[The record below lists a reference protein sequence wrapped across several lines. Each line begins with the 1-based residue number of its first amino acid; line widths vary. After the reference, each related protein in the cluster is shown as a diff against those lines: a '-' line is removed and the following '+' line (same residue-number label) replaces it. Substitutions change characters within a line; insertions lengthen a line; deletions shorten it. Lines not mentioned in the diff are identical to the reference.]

1 MEKGQIEIIVPENL
15 NDITLRQYREYI
27 KIEEPTELDLLRIFY
42 GLTPKHINTLKLT
55 DVTNLVRII
64 TDILKSKPKQ
74 NQMVFTMG
82 GVEYGFIPNL
92 EEITY
97 GENKDITTYLGKWDY
112 MDRYMAVAFRPVIKK
127 KGGLY
132 EIEEYE
138 GSNKYV
144 KVMEDAPLGVVLS
157 SMVFFW
163 TLISSL
169 LDATQISLE
178 HQTKTN
184 QMTNSL
190 STQKKSSVENGEVT
204 QNYMNLLKEISEDL
218 MISLGYHFNNV

>member
-1 MEKGQIEIIVPENL
+1 MEKGKIEIIIPETL
-15 NDITLRQYREYI
+15 NDITLRQYRAFI
-27 KIEEPTELDLLRIFY
+27 KIEEPTEMDILRIFY
-42 GLTPKHINTLKLT
+42 GLNIKHINSLKVT
-55 DVTNLVRII
+55 DVDNLCKIV
-64 TDILKSKPKQ
+64 LELLASKPKS

-132 EIEEYE
+132 EIEPYE

-144 KVMEDAPLGVVLS
+144 RVMEDAPLGIVLS

-169 LDATQISLE
+169 LDVIPTCSN
-178 HQTKTN
+178 HQMEMKKMIDT
-184 QMTNSL
+184 S
-190 STQKKSSVENGEVT
+190 STQKQSSQESGEVI
-204 QNYMNLLKEISEDL
+204 QSYLNLLKEISEDL
-218 MISLGYHFNNV
+218 MKSLNYPYNNV

>member
-1 MEKGQIEIIVPENL
+1 MEKGQIEIIVPETL

-42 GLTPKHINTLKLT
+42 GLTAKHINTLKLN

-169 LDATQISLE
+169 LDATQTSLE

-184 QMTNSL
+184 QITNSL
-190 STQKKSSVENGEVT
+190 STQKKSSVENGEVI